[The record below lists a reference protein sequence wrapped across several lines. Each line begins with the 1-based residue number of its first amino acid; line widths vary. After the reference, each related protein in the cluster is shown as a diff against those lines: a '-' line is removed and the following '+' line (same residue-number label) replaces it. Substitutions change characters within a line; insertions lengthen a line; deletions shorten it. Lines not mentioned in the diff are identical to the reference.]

1 MNRCNC
7 PLDQDEKQWQAVG
20 NVTKLAGSHTF
31 KMGLDVRR
39 AYNLRIPSD
48 AHRSGQLTFNADR
61 TRGASGGMGLATF
74 LLGDVTAFRRYV
86 SSNLDAR
93 ERQWRHYYYA
103 QDTWRAN
110 RKLTLNY
117 GLRLDV
123 INPQT
128 VNEAANGGWLDL
140 TTGQI
145 RVGGVGDIGLNGDIE
160 NSWNWS
166 PRVGATYQLNEKT
179 VIRGA
184 YGRSYDIGV
193 FGSLFG
199 HSVTQNLPVL
209 ALQELNAPNNFDRVF
224 TLASGPPSP
233 TFVDVPSN
241 GTFTLP
247 NGVGAKALPLQ
258 QRPPRVDAYNVIV
271 QRQLTDTMAI
281 EAG

>member
-1 MNRCNC
+1 
-7 PLDQDEKQWQAVG
+7 
-20 NVTKLAGSHTF
+20 
-31 KMGLDVRR
+31 
-39 AYNLRIPSD
+39 
-48 AHRSGQLTFNADR
+48 
-61 TRGASGGMGLATF
+61 MGLATF
-74 LLGDVTAFRRYV
+74 LLGDVSNFRRYV

-140 TTGQI
+140 TTGLI
-145 RVGGVGDIGLNGDIE
+145 NVGGVGDIALNGDIK
-160 NSWNWS
+160 NTWNWS

-199 HSVTQNLPVL
+199 HSVTRTCRCSRCRSSTRRTTSIACSRSRRARRRRLRGRAVERPLP
-209 ALQELNAPNNFDRVF
+209 AA
-224 TLASGPPSP
+224 
-233 TFVDVPSN
+233 
-241 GTFTLP
+241 

-258 QRPPRVDAYNVIV
+258 QRPPRVDAYNIIV

-281 EAG
+281 EAGYVGNRSQMRSRATGQRSTRISRRWKGSVC